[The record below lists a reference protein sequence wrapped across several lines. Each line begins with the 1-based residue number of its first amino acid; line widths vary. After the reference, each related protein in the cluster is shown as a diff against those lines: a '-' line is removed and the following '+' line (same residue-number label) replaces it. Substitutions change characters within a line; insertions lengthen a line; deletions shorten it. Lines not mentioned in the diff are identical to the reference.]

1 MPKLPKKP
9 KIGKSSSSKPKKD
22 DKKKKKKSS
31 SSEKKSSNKKSSKQ
45 KKKIIE
51 ESFEDSS
58 DEESSEDEEEYDEE
72 SSSEEE
78 EEESSDDDSSSDD
91 KPRRGGRGGRNQNQR
106 NSQNNNNNNSSTF
119 QHADDYDPENAL
131 DAIIDMVV
139 DYPDPEEGW
148 DVVREWLQSHDFNET
163 KAAIEYKGE
172 FDTTALHVAC
182 RNRPPKDV
190 IDVMIMA
197 APDMIFWAD
206 SFGWLPLHYACA
218 NGAEIDVVGA
228 LLEAYP
234 DSKLTTDKRGRTPLH
249 FALGNV
255 EQPPT
260 AMLVQLLAGKEM
272 KSSSVRWPDENNMLP
287 LHYACAY
294 GASVEVLR
302 VIIDAWDESLSKVD
316 NKGRT
321 PLHFAMGNAHRD
333 NSPEVVKLLLDLHP
347 AGVNV
352 MDVEKNL
359 PLNLLSSKA
368 ESVEQNQIKTRDCV
382 KKCLN
387 LYLKAK
393 PSTCIEFLTA
403 IQKMPEW

>member
-1 MPKLPKKP
+1 MPKAAKMPKAT
-9 KIGKSSSSKPKKD
+9 SFRRAKKD
-22 DKKKKKKSS
+22 DQKKSS
-31 SSEKKSSNKKSSKQ
+31 S
-45 KKKIIE
+45 KKKKQVIIE
-51 ESFEDSS
+51 ESS
-58 DEESSEDEEEYDEE
+58 
-72 SSSEEE
+72 
-78 EEESSDDDSSSDD
+78 EEESSDDEYEEESSEEEDSSDDDDDDDSSSSDD
-91 KPRRGGRGGRNQNQR
+91 DDDDYGDPRRRRGARGASRRRSSNTTG
-106 NSQNNNNNNSSTF
+106 NSSTSF
-119 QHADDYDPENAL
+119 QHAEDYDPENAL
-131 DAIIDMVV
+131 DAIIDSVV
-139 DYPDPEEGW
+139 DYADPEEGW

-163 KAAIEYKGE
+163 KGAIEYKGE

-182 RNRPPKDV
+182 RNRPPKDI

-255 EQPPT
+255 EQPPN

-294 GASVEVLR
+294 GASIEVLR
-302 VIIDAWDESLSKVD
+302 VIIDAWEDSLSKVD

-359 PLNLLSSKA
+359 PLNLLSIKA
-368 ESVEQNQIKTRDCV
+368 DSVEEHQMKTRDCI

-393 PSTCIEFLTA
+393 PTTCIEFLTA

>member
-1 MPKLPKKP
+1 MKLTNNKA
-9 KIGKSSSSKPKKD
+9 
-22 DKKKKKKSS
+22 DKKKKSKKKSAHLP
-31 SSEKKSSNKKSSKQ
+31 SSK
-45 KKKIIE
+45 KKKV
-51 ESFEDSS
+51 FEDSS
-58 DEESSEDEEEYDEE
+58 DDDDDYYE
-72 SSSEEE
+72 SSSEEDDSSYSE
-78 EEESSDDDSSSDD
+78 EEEDDDDSSSEDD
-91 KPRRGGRGGRNQNQR
+91 DSSYSEEEPSPRRGGRRRRRGGTKGRR
-106 NSQNNNNNNSSTF
+106 RRINNSSF
-119 QHADDYDPENAL
+119 QHAADYDPENAL

-139 DYPDPEEGW
+139 DYADPEEGW
-148 DVVREWLQSHDFNET
+148 DVVREWLQSHNFDET
-163 KAAIEYKGE
+163 KSAIEYKGE

-182 RNRPPKDV
+182 RNRPPKDI
-190 IDVMIMA
+190 IDVMILA

-218 NGAEIDVVGA
+218 NGADIDVVEA

-260 AMLVQLLAGKEM
+260 DILVRLLAGTEM

-302 VIIDAWDESLSKVD
+302 VIVDAWEESLTKVD
-316 NKGRT
+316 NKGRS

-333 NSPEVVKLLLDLHP
+333 NAPEVVKLLLDLHP

-352 MDVEKNL
+352 VDVEKNL
-359 PLNLLSSKA
+359 PLNLLSTKA
-368 ESVEQNQIKTRDCV
+368 ESVEQNQIKPRDSV

-393 PSTCIEFLTA
+393 PNTSIEFLTA